1 MTALKSGPDVNLE
14 ELRSQLTTRVA
25 LFLLLGGSLTM
36 SAFLPLYSLPLRA
49 FLLPAL
55 LVGLGGAVYKLNQ
68 KRPFLARHLLLWG
81 LTAALLA
88 AMWTFSAAWIPFL
101 GATLM
106 FLAAM
111 LVWGGALASGGIVAV
126 LATWL
131 THSGARAYPLPELL
145 PALAFGLTLAWL
157 ATDTQNIA
165 LKWAWNM
172 QQEAN
177 RLLELARDR
186 QGELARTLKSLDLA
200 NSILLRT
207 QRALVVARRQAEKA
221 QYMKERF
228 AANVSHELRTPLN
241 LILGF
246 SELMHLSPEVYGDMT
261 WPPAL
266 RQDVY
271 QIYRSSHHLLDMIND
286 VLDLSRFE
294 MVGFTLERE
303 LTPLEP
309 FLRDT
314 VEIVGDLF
322 RERPVRLELAIDDAL
337 PALEIDRTR
346 MRQVLLNLVNNAAR
360 FTERGAVRVAARQAD
375 GEVQISVSD
384 TGPGIPA
391 EELAHIFEEFYQVA
405 LSSSRKPAGAGL
417 GLAICQHF
425 VQAHDGRIWAE
436 SEVGHGSTFTFTLP
450 IPGQYVPVS
459 WLPATQPI
467 AQPASEPAMS
477 LLVVDPDPAV
487 ADLVARHM
495 PGYEVAPV
503 ADAGRLADE
512 ILLRHPRAV
521 ILNAPPRAAAA
532 PVSQPAANGLPAL
545 SVPCI
550 ECSLPSRAWLAAEQN
565 LAAYLTKPVSAADL
579 LGVIGR
585 LGDVRDVLVVDDDRG
600 FCQLVERTLKAN
612 VAGLAIR
619 QAYAAAAGLAQM
631 RARKPDLALLDL
643 VMPDMDGLQMLR
655 EMRRDPALAEV
666 PVALVTA
673 ADLTGEILLPC
684 SSQIV
689 VRRPDG
695 LRLVEVLRCLE
706 ALVGALTP
714 RYAERSTPVTGA
726 PNSLP

>member
-1 MTALKSGPDVNLE
+1 MTTLKSGSDVNLK
-14 ELRSQLTTRVA
+14 ELRSLLTARVA

-36 SAFLPLYSLPLRA
+36 WAFLPLYSLSLSA
-49 FLLPAL
+49 FILPAL
-55 LVGLGGAVYKLNQ
+55 LVGLGGAVRKLNQ
-68 KRPFLARHLLLWG
+68 KRPLLARHLLLWG

-101 GATLM
+101 GVTLL

-111 LVWGGALASGGIVAV
+111 LVWGGALATGGLVAV
-126 LATWL
+126 LTTWL
-131 THSGARAYPLPELL
+131 AHSGARAYPLPELL

-157 ATDTQNIA
+157 ATDIQNAA
-165 LKWAWNM
+165 LEWAWTM

-200 NSILLRT
+200 NSILRRT
-207 QRALVVARRQAEKA
+207 QRELVFARRQAEET
-221 QYMKERF
+221 QRMKEQF

-246 SELMHLSPEVYGDMT
+246 SELMHLSPEVYGEMT

-271 QIYRSSHHLLDMIND
+271 QIYRSSRHLLDMIND

-314 VEIVGDLF
+314 AEIVGDLF
-322 RERPVRLELAIDDAL
+322 RERPVRLELAIEDAL

-346 MRQVLLNLVNNAAR
+346 VRQVLLNLVNNAAR
-360 FTERGAVRVAARQAD
+360 FAERGAVRITARQAD

-391 EELAHIFEEFYQVA
+391 EKLAHIFEEFYQVA
-405 LSSSRKPAGAGL
+405 PSLSRKPAGAGL
-417 GLAICQHF
+417 GLAICRHF

-459 WLPATQPI
+459 GLLATQPI
-467 AQPASEPAMS
+467 AQPASEPAMP

-487 ADLVARHM
+487 ASLVARHVE
-495 PGYEVAPV
+495 GYPV
-503 ADAGRLADE
+503 VQIADAQQLAAE
-512 ILLRHPRAV
+512 VLLRHPRAV
-521 ILNAPPRAAAA
+521 ILNVPPRDGDAA
-532 PVSQPAANGLPAL
+532 PGKSIADSLPP
-545 SVPCI
+545 VPCV

-565 LAAYLTKPVSAADL
+565 LTASLTKPVSAADL
-579 LGVIGR
+579 LSVIGR

-600 FCQLVERTLKAN
+600 FCQLVERMLKAN
-612 VAGLAIR
+612 GGDFNAR
-619 QAYAAAAGLAQM
+619 QAYDAADGLAQM
-631 RARKPDLALLDL
+631 RTQRPDLVLLDL
-643 VMPDMDGLQMLR
+643 IMPDMDGFQMMR
-655 EMRRDPALAEV
+655 EMRRDPALAKV

-673 ADLTGEILLPC
+673 ADLAEEILLQR

-706 ALVGALTP
+706 AIVGALAP
-714 RYAERSTPVTGA
+714 RYDERSIPALTPPPTA
-726 PNSLP
+726 